1 MKLIVKKFGELTTK
15 ELYEILKLRSEI
27 FVVEQNCVYQD
38 IDNIDYDSLHF
49 FYMDNNT
56 VLAYLRVFYKNDE
69 DGVVQ
74 IGRVVNREHGKGL
87 GKKLFTESIK
97 IIKDRFKANKMYLE
111 AQVYAIG
118 FYEKFGFKVI
128 SDEFLEDG
136 IPHVKM
142 MADLI

>member
-1 MKLIVKKFGELTTK
+1 M
-15 ELYEILKLRSEI
+15 R
-27 FVVEQNCVYQD
+27 
-38 IDNIDYDSLHF
+38 
-49 FYMDNNT
+49 
-56 VLAYLRVFYKNDE
+56 YKC
-69 DGVVQ
+69 Q

-87 GKKLFTESIK
+87 GKKLFTESMK

>member
-56 VLAYLRVFYKNDE
+56 VLVYLRVFYKNDE

-87 GKKLFTESIK
+87 GKKLFTESMK